1 VSGEPL
7 SGGDGPPA
15 EGQRPDDAQQARR
28 HAMVQEQLVARGI
41 GDPAVLIAMES
52 VPRHRFVP
60 PSMERHAYTDSA
72 LAIGFGQTISQPY
85 IVALM
90 TQLLCL
96 DGSSRLLEI
105 GTGSGYQA
113 AVAAR
118 IASEVWSVERMEA
131 LSQRAA
137 ALLTALG
144 VHNVHL
150 VVGDGSRG
158 LPEQAPFDA
167 VIVTAAT
174 ERVRPRLLDQ
184 LVEGGRLVVP
194 IGPIGHTQILTVF
207 VRHGDEFEVRE
218 DIPCRFVPLIEN
230 PRAFVE
236 AGEDTASGKA
246 APPGAGQAV
255 GDEPKGRGPDE
266 GEERGDV

>member
-1 VSGEPL
+1 MSGEAD
-7 SGGDGPPA
+7 SRDDGP
-15 EGQRPDDAQQARR
+15 RDDDAQRVRR
-28 HAMVQEQLVARGI
+28 RAMVQEQLVGRGL
-41 GDPAVLIAMES
+41 GDAAVLAAMES

-60 PSMERHAYTDSA
+60 PSMERHAYTDGA

-90 TQLLCL
+90 TELLRL

-113 AVAAR
+113 AVAAQ
-118 IASEVWSVERMEA
+118 IAAEVWSVERMET

-158 LPEQAPFDA
+158 LPEQAPYDA
-167 VIVTAAT
+167 VIVTAAA
-174 ERVRPRLLDQ
+174 EDVPPALLEQ
-184 LVEGGRLVVP
+184 LTDGGRLVVP
-194 IGPIGHTQILTVF
+194 IGPVGRTQILTVF
-207 VRHGDEFEVRE
+207 TRHGDEFQVRE
-218 DIPCRFVPLIEN
+218 DIPCRFVPLIQG
-230 PRAFVE
+230 PQPPAGGGTAWLPSGDH
-236 AGEDTASGKA
+236 AGEGQQKT
-246 APPGAGQAV
+246 PPGAEDQRD
-255 GDEPKGRGPDE
+255 GDT
-266 GEERGDV
+266 